1 MLELVFGPL
10 VNNDPI
16 RTTAD
21 NLLNPEFPGAEYP
34 FAQDR
39 HPQGADHQGG
49 QLTGFDVEAEAQHP
63 AQLGARLSDHL
74 AVDHLA
80 VAIGVEALGQGVGR
94 IHQDHIAHLA
104 DPIEGHPARQ
114 ARQETGQGVVAQA
127 QRHHFAP
134 IDIYHHLTDNPQP
147 PAGVA
152 GDHLGAHQLGAQPE
166 AIARGGSG
174 CSEIGGGGN
183 GGGQ

>member
-21 NLLNPEFPGAEYP
+21 NLLNPELPGAEYP

-63 AQLGARLSDHL
+63 AQLGARLGDHL

-80 VAIGVEALGQGVGR
+80 VAIGVEAFGQGVGR
-94 IHQDHIAHLA
+94 IHQDHIAYLA

-114 ARQETGQGVVAQA
+114 AR
-127 QRHHFAP
+127 
-134 IDIYHHLTDNPQP
+134 
-147 PAGVA
+147 
-152 GDHLGAHQLGAQPE
+152 
-166 AIARGGSG
+166 
-174 CSEIGGGGN
+174 
-183 GGGQ
+183 